1 MYEVINKGYD
11 KIQKISPVCLW
22 LNVVMLQK
30 AAWRKSFK
38 PPYASWKQAVDGR
51 LLLRFHDAVSACRKQ
66 HALQPLAL
74 TTVSVDV
81 FHAVG
86 RFRVHGIIVFCL
98 VFSKDF
104 NIMSAIFVRQVLT
117 VPQII
122 DSREGS
128 FWGRMG
134 VIVNACKMDIYLKAP
149 PFAPPFGLFV
159 AKYSAI
165 CR

>member
-128 FWGRMG
+128 FWCRMG

-149 PFAPPFGLFV
+149 PFAPTFGLFV

>member
-11 KIQKISPVCLW
+11 KIKRISPVCLW

-117 VPQII
+117 VSQKI

-134 VIVNACKMDIYLKAP
+134 VIVNAGKMNFYLKAP